1 MIDIWRKRF
10 ILSDSDQP
18 TSLVD
23 IRPTEE
29 RHGVLDPKTFEAIEA
44 EALFETVDHTRTET
58 GRLALYRS
66 FASPQQDAQV
76 LQQKQT
82 ALREIESNTPLRE
95 ALERWHARLDE
106 CGLTVA
112 TGLEMAADTSS
123 QKHENAEPA
132 GLAADSSVF
141 NCRG

>member
-29 RHGVLDPKTFEAIEA
+29 RYGVLDPKTFDAIET

-66 FASPQQDAQV
+66 FANPQQDAQV
-76 LQQKQT
+76 LQQKQA
-82 ALREIESNTPLRE
+82 ALREIESNAPLRE
-95 ALERWHARLDE
+95 ALEQW
-106 CGLTVA
+106 V
-112 TGLEMAADTSS
+112 S
-123 QKHENAEPA
+123 
-132 GLAADSSVF
+132 
-141 NCRG
+141 